1 MMGHPPKCLE
11 GGQSPPAWVRLVGA
25 PATALSGPHQALRL
39 ISGGSKVPWLPCL
52 QVSVHPCPM
61 RKPAT
66 VLKALLFRNHVLLK
80 SQEISM

>member
-11 GGQSPPAWVRLVGA
+11 GGQSPPAWVRLAG
-25 PATALSGPHQALRL
+25 PSATALSGPHQALRL
-39 ISGGSKVPWLPCL
+39 TSGNSKVPWLPCL
-52 QVSVHPCPM
+52 QVSIHPCPA

-66 VLKALLFRNHVLLK
+66 VLKPILIWKHVLLK